1 VRLWRRRKD
10 GRKEGRKEGKKERRK
25 VSSASGGG
33 VMNVVS
39 VLVHQESAHA
49 TSRVGGG
56 VMEVKV
62 DLLVARVERLLE
74 GQRKIQE
81 DILWIKQQISESRS
95 NPVAATPAIAIAS
108 PLLSQQL
115 ETTEADDPIDSI
127 SYDEIKSYLSP
138 YFPAMENQLYQDI
151 SRTKFLSKSL
161 DQTLHACI
169 LNFFNVKDLLNENS
183 SLGTKQ
189 IIESF
194 GFQRK
199 KVISIYMKI
208 FQSISVRNVDTSD
221 LNSRLRE
228 KLRQNIRKISL

>member
-1 VRLWRRRKD
+1 
-10 GRKEGRKEGKKERRK
+10 
-25 VSSASGGG
+25 
-33 VMNVVS
+33 
-39 VLVHQESAHA
+39 
-49 TSRVGGG
+49 
-56 VMEVKV
+56 MEVKV